1 MRKLLSIA
9 VTGLLALGMVAGSV
23 EAETFSPEISTL
35 EVSLGGL
42 PTAVYVARAG
52 KTATLNHATGE
63 IASDLSLWAT
73 LNYNAG
79 TALYTGV
86 PGIDN
91 LYFTFQ
97 NQPGSFA
104 VGFLRPNPLAGPG
117 VLLGGPTCAGA
128 GCYGGTQPSKGVSV
142 LKSGSAYVVNPLGA
156 GNDLI
161 PNATG
166 IPYQDAYTVMA
177 GNALVGPITQHA
189 APYITGEVKV
199 TLINSRI
206 NIISETDSPRLN
218 TTGLQFT
225 LQASVN
231 EMGMNV
237 FTLTG
242 TVKNFDEV
250 TNVTFYASGSV
261 PNGEGDR
268 RINVVAPTRVF
279 TKLSAGNTVSM
290 TQIFFRFVPEPGS
303 LLLIGSGVVGLILIG
318 RRRMKKD

>member
-23 EAETFSPEISTL
+23 EAETFDPEISTL

-42 PTAVYVARAG
+42 PTAVYVARTG

-104 VGFLRPNPLAGPG
+104 AGFLRENPLAASG
-117 VLLGGPTCAGA
+117 LLGGPLCAPS

-156 GNDLI
+156 GNDLV
-161 PNATG
+161 PSTGG
-166 IPYQDAYTVMA
+166 IPFQEAYTVMA

-199 TLINSRI
+199 TLVNSRI
-206 NIISETDSPRLN
+206 NVISETDSPRLS
-218 TTGLQFT
+218 TVGLQFT

-237 FTLTG
+237 FTITG

-250 TNVTFYASGSV
+250 NNVTFYASGSE
-261 PNGEGDR
+261 PNAWGDR